1 MFEFPNVKYCRLSVN
16 ISRCCVLNQVCSLWR
31 GCGAAGVDMKH
42 SAMMCSGPGCR
53 LQWSNY
59 LQTRANPAGR
69 GAGLLHNS
77 QHRST
82 GVD

>member
-42 SAMMCSGPGCR
+42 SAMMCSGAAACSGATIYRQGRTQPAGEPGCC
-53 LQWSNY
+53 
-59 LQTRANPAGR
+59 TT
-69 GAGLLHNS
+69 HN
-77 QHRST
+77 T
-82 GVD
+82 AAPG